1 MVRVSSIFS
10 QLLSLIDRADF
21 LRLVK
26 VHQADRARW
35 ARWDVLYIIKLK

>member
-35 ARWDVLYIIKLK
+35 DVLYIIKLK